1 MIQSVVEQLLNPNT
15 QWVLIGTLLLGIA
28 SGVLGSFTLLRK
40 QSLIGDAMA
49 HAALPGVCF
58 GFMLSGSK
66 SIIWLLLGAA
76 ITGLIAAWFIQITIN
91 HSKVKEDSALGLV
104 LSVFFGFGIVLLT
117 FIQHS
122 YGGNQSG
129 LSDFI
134 FGQAASM
141 VGADVQVI
149 ITIAVVLLL
158 ITFIFFKEFK
168 LITFDPQ
175 FAKGIGLP
183 TTFFNGLLMVLVV
196 SAVVIGLQ
204 TVGVV
209 LMAAMLI
216 TPAIS
221 ARYWTE
227 KLSAMIII
235 SGVIGGISGVLG
247 TLLSTTAKGM
257 ATGPLIIVAATSMF
271 LISLVFAPNRGLLA
285 KLFKQLSVR
294 KRTARNQ
301 LLLNFYELSE
311 QGDNNGFTVEQLMSK
326 RKLSYSMSLSMLQ
339 QFEKKAWIYKTSDEK
354 WKLTDAGLEKAY
366 EIVLNER
373 LFEMYLMYEM
383 ELAQL
388 QLKSRDDVDL
398 KKLPAEIKEYLFK
411 LLNTHERTP
420 RLLPKSA
427 RVDERGIANGV

>member
-311 QGDNNGFTVEQLMSK
+311 LGDNAGFTAEQLMSK

-339 QFEKKAWIYKTSDEK
+339 QFEKKAWVYKTSDEK

-373 LFEMYLMYEM
+373 LFEMYLMHEM

-388 QLKSRDDVDL
+388 QLKSRDDIDL

-411 LLNTHERTP
+411 LLNTHQRTP

-427 RVDERGIANGV
+427 RVDERGIANGL

>member
-1 MIQSVVEQLLNPNT
+1 MIQSMVDQLLNPNT

-66 SIIWLLLGAA
+66 SLIWLLLGAA
-76 ITGLIAAWFIQITIN
+76 ITGLIAAWFIQLTIN

-117 FIQHS
+117 FIQHNS
-122 YGGNQSG
+122 GGNQSG
-129 LSDFI
+129 LNNFI

-141 VGADVQVI
+141 VGSDVRVI
-149 ITIAVVLLL
+149 VTIAVILLVL
-158 ITFIFFKEFK
+158 TFIFFKEFK

-227 KLSAMIII
+227 KLSHMIII
-235 SGVIGGISGVLG
+235 AGVIGGISGVLG
-247 TLLSTTAKGM
+247 TLLSTTAQGM
-257 ATGPLIIVAATSMF
+257 ATGPLIIVAATIMF
-271 LISLVFAPNRGLLA
+271 VFSLIFAPNRGLLA
-285 KLFKQLSVR
+285 KLLKQLSIR
-294 KRTARNQ
+294 KRTAMNQ

-311 QGDNNGFTVEQLMSK
+311 NGNDEGFTVEELMSK
-326 RKLSYSMSLSMLQ
+326 RKLSYSLSLSMLQ
-339 QFEKKAWIYKTSDEK
+339 QFEKRAWIYAVSNER
-354 WKLTDAGLEKAY
+354 WKLTDIGLEEAY

-373 LFEMYLMYEM
+373 LFEMYLMHEM

-398 KKLPAEIKEYLFK
+398 KKLPSEIKDYLFK
-411 LLNTHERTP
+411 LLNTHQRTP

-427 RVDERGIANGV
+427 RLDERGIANGL

>member
-175 FAKGIGLP
+175 FAKGIGLQ

-311 QGDNNGFTVEQLMSK
+311 LGDNAGFTAEQLMSK

-339 QFEKKAWIYKTSDEK
+339 QFEKKAWVYKTSDEK

-373 LFEMYLMYEM
+373 LFEMYLMHEM

-388 QLKSRDDVDL
+388 QLKSRDDIDL

-411 LLNTHERTP
+411 LLNTHQRTP

-427 RVDERGIANGV
+427 RVDERGIANGL

>member
-257 ATGPLIIVAATSMF
+257 ATGPLIIIAATSMF

-285 KLFKQLSVR
+285 KLLKQLSVR

-311 QGDNNGFTVEQLMSK
+311 QGDNDGFTVEQLMSK

-339 QFEKKAWIYKTSDEK
+339 QFEKKAWIYKISDEK

-373 LFEMYLMYEM
+373 LFEMYLMHEM

-411 LLNTHERTP
+411 LLNTHQRTP
-420 RLLPKSA
+420 QLLPKSA
-427 RVDERGIANGV
+427 QVDERGIANGL

>member
-76 ITGLIAAWFIQITIN
+76 VTGLIAAWFIQITIN

-141 VGADVQVI
+141 VGTDVQVI

-158 ITFIFFKEFK
+158 ITFMFFKEFK

-235 SGVIGGISGVLG
+235 AGVIGGISGVLG

-311 QGDNNGFTVEQLMSK
+311 LGDNAGFTAEQLMSK

-339 QFEKKAWIYKTSDEK
+339 QFEKKAWVYKTSDEK

-373 LFEMYLMYEM
+373 LFEMYLMHEM

-411 LLNTHERTP
+411 LLNTHQRTP

-427 RVDERGIANGV
+427 RVDERGIANGL

>member
-285 KLFKQLSVR
+285 KLLKQLSVR

-311 QGDNNGFTVEQLMSK
+311 QGDNDGFTAERLMSK
-326 RKLSYSMSLSMLQ
+326 RKLSYSMSLNMLQ
-339 QFEKKAWIYKTSDEK
+339 QFEKKAWIYKISDRK

-373 LFEMYLMYEM
+373 LFEMYLMHEM

-411 LLNTHERTP
+411 LLSTHQRTP
-420 RLLPKSA
+420 QLLPKSA
-427 RVDERGIANGV
+427 RVDERGIANGL